1 MKTEPISFSRRERN
15 LNTPEDLTKMILFS
29 LLVHATLF
37 GVGVWVSQRMSEP
50 KIYIPVYSVNLVS
63 LPETEKEI
71 SKKPPV
77 EPPQKK
83 ETQKKTVSI
92 PKKIADLKEKKV
104 AELKKTKAS
113 PTPTPVPA
121 KKEEPT
127 PAPAATAETRS
138 PAGPGGQPAVS
149 SSRSAV
155 TIDTLR
161 FPYLWYLKNIQKIVN
176 DNWSTIGLSGIQEP
190 VTVFFRIMR
199 DGSVRDIQIEKSS
212 GNPNLDNSAVQAVV
226 LSSPFEPLP
235 NSYSGTDLGIHYSF
249 TFSGN

>member
-1 MKTEPISFSRRERN
+1 
-15 LNTPEDLTKMILFS
+15 MILFS
-29 LLVHATLF
+29 LLVHVTLF
-37 GVGVWVSQRMSEP
+37 GTGWWVSIRMSEP

-63 LPETEKEI
+63 LPEPKKE
-71 SKKPPV
+71 SAKKPPV
-77 EPPQKK
+77 ETPKKK
-83 ETQKKTVSI
+83 ESETKKKTVSI
-92 PKKIADLKEKKV
+92 PKKTADLKEKKV
-104 AELKKTKAS
+104 PELKKTKAA
-113 PTPTPVPA
+113 PTPAPVPA

-127 PAPAATAETRS
+127 PAPTAAAETK
-138 PAGPGGQPAVS
+138 PAVEQGSQPAVS

-176 DNWSTIGLSGIQEP
+176 DNWSTIGISGTQEP

-212 GNPNLDNSAVQAVV
+212 GNPNLDNSSVQAVV
-226 LSSPFEPLP
+226 LSSPFDPLP
-235 NSYSGTDLGIHYSF
+235 DSYSGTDLGIHYSF